1 MLSASQHLLRSAADK
16 MFQFSHVFVLGNL
29 TLRHIGKSLLPAGGQ
44 LRIQKGPD
52 GYADHVENI
61 FAQQSGGDDLCFF
74 I

>member
-1 MLSASQHLLRSAADK
+1 MLAASQHLLRSAADK
-16 MFQFSHVFVLGNL
+16 MFQFSHRFILGNL
-29 TLRHIGKSLLPAGGQ
+29 AFRHIGKSLFPAGGQ